1 MFGFLFDFANYFPY
15 ALINIGEIGVDIME
29 REKIFIDMTN
39 GKKKL
44 DTSKMDEWTSEELQ
58 EFFPDESEYTGIQV
72 DLIQHKNFYLK
83 VTLVYIHETEK
94 NTYIEFEAQNRLQND
109 TLIRFGKWWMDNQE
123 FDLSQRT
130 PTLIPTKLEA
140 IAFSESVHFM
150 FMESGFAMEIDLLDA
165 DSLNVLKSYDIKVK
179 VYPS

>member
-1 MFGFLFDFANYFPY
+1 MCLQFKG
-15 ALINIGEIGVDIME
+15 GSIME

-44 DTSKMDEWTSEELQ
+44 DTSKMDEWTPEEVK

-72 DLIQHKNFYLK
+72 DLIQHKDFYLK

-109 TLIRFGKWWMDNQE
+109 IRIHFGKWWMDNQE

-130 PTLIPTKLEA
+130 PTLVPTKLET

-150 FMESGFAMEIDLLDA
+150 FMESGFAMEVDILDA
-165 DSLNVLKSYDIKVK
+165 TSHEILKAYDIKIK